1 MAEPDDPPE
10 IVLIGT
16 GSEVSVAM
24 DAAATLTAA
33 GRSIRVVSMPCM
45 EDFAAQ
51 DCAYRTSVLPINVP
65 TVSIEAGVTFG
76 WDRWADR
83 CIGIDRFGASA
94 PGNRVMAELGITP
107 EAMVAAAE
115 DLLST

>member
-1 MAEPDDPPE
+1 MDPEGPPE
-10 IVLIGT
+10 IILIGT

-33 GRSIRVVSMPCM
+33 GHSVRVVSMPCM

-76 WDRWADR
+76 
-83 CIGIDRFGASA
+83 
-94 PGNRVMAELGITP
+94 
-107 EAMVAAAE
+107 
-115 DLLST
+115 LSLIHI